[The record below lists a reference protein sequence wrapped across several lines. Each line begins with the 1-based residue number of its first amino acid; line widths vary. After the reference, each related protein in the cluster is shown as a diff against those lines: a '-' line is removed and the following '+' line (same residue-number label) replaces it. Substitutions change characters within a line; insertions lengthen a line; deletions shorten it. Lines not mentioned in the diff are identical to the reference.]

1 MRSEGNHQ
9 FDSPID
15 TTIDVLVKLDA
26 AGGLGIFES
35 VDIEAQMAQDLRAM
49 GKDDQVDVG
58 DLSDQDDD
66 VSDNGVDDDADDVPA
81 EFDMSLDFV
90 EFPKQAFAHTQTRTP
105 HTHTHTHTHDGH
117 VIANSHL
124 SAQTYANMR
133 RGPSSGVHAEYEEE
147 AAREERRQGQV

>member
-1 MRSEGNHQ
+1 LRSEGNHQ

-90 EFPKQAFAHTQTRTP
+90 EFPKQAFTHTQTRTP
-105 HTHTHTHTHDGH
+105 HTHTHTHDGH

-133 RGPSSGVHAEYEEE
+133 RGPSSGVHAEYDEE